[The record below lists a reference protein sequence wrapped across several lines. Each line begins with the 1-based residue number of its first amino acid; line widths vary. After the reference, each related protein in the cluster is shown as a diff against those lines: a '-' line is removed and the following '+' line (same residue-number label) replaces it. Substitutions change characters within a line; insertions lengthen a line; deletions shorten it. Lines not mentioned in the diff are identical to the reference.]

1 MCLNGAP
8 LNWATAG
15 TRDMRR
21 FVTRPV
27 IVLKGP
33 GPWPSRPAPVSA
45 RVKPTKTWGPGGPN
59 SVKNCGSLGF
69 TQASMPGCPSI
80 VVVWIHCSP
89 PGARTLTVYLPIGR
103 FSITA

>member
-1 MCLNGAP
+1 VAPELRATHALVCLNGAP

-33 GPWPSRPAPVSA
+33 GPWPRDRRS
-45 RVKPTKTWGPGGPN
+45 
-59 SVKNCGSLGF
+59 
-69 TQASMPGCPSI
+69 
-80 VVVWIHCSP
+80 SP
-89 PGARTLTVYLPIGR
+89 PA
-103 FSITA
+103 